1 MRHKKNKRKLGRT
14 TAHRKAMLNN
24 MVRNLLINET
34 ITTTIIKAKETRK
47 VAEKVITL
55 MKEDSLVNKRAVY
68 KVLQDH
74 KLTSLLFK
82 EIGPRFKNRTGG
94 YTRITRLDT
103 RPGDGAKMAILSLV
117 ELKPKKTKTK
127 KAVAKKIKEKASN
140 VKEEAVKSVKE
151 EKKTTRKPE
160 AKGTVSKKTKKAAP
174 KATKKDAEQKDKG
187 FLKNLR
193 SYLKKGNKE

>member
-24 MVRNLLINET
+24 MVRNLLITET
-34 ITTTIIKAKETRK
+34 ITTTIAKAKETRK

-55 MKEDSLVNKRAVY
+55 LKEDNLVNKRAVY
-68 KVLQDH
+68 DVLQDH

-82 EIGPRFKNRTGG
+82 EVGSRFKNRAGG

-117 ELKPKKTKTK
+117 ELKPKKVKTK
-127 KAVAKKIKEKASN
+127 VAGKKTKEKVSN
-140 VKEEAVKSVKE
+140 VKEEVVKPAKE
-151 EKKTTRKPE
+151 EKKTTLKPE
-160 AKGTVSKKTKKAAP
+160 VKGTAPKKAKKAVP
-174 KATKKDAEQKDKG
+174 KATEKDAEREDKG